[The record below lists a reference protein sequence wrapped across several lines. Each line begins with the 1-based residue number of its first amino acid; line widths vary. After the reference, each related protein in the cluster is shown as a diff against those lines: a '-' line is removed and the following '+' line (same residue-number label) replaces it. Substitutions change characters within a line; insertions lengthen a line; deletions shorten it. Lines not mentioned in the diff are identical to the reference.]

1 MMGPMEISVSPPETL
16 VKYNAPLFG
25 GTEPSADK
33 GKSQNQ
39 AGEAG
44 GKLEDMIN
52 SMLPP
57 RYRSITYYCLLF
69 SPD

>member
-25 GTEPSADK
+25 GTEPSAAN
-33 GKSQNQ
+33 GKSGNQ
-39 AGEAG
+39 GGDG

-52 SMLPP
+52 AMLPP
-57 RYRSITYYCLLF
+57 R
-69 SPD
+69 